1 MADFLVQQLPLLFLL
16 ILGIIIAAEHHPDF
30 DECPITKC
38 SDDGPLIQFPFCQ
51 KNYPLHCGHPDF
63 EVFCLNNITMIQLSS
78 SSGIFPIR
86 TVDFEEQNFEVYDQD
101 GCLPRRLLNLNI
113 SSTSLFQPQ
122 KNYSDPCQRYSK
134 STFTLL
140 NCSTEQNLSTS
151 TDGQKSY
158 YPIKCL
164 SVPGHHQVLAAPEST
179 SMADLP
185 VTTCSTSLTG
195 FYLPLRSVDGS
206 SDHCESDSSLFL
218 AWYAHYFP
226 ACQNCSEQ
234 CDFNYASNQ
243 IECSPYYQNP
253 KVCRLA
259 TMHDHSV
266 LLG

>member
-16 ILGIIIAAEHHPDF
+16 ILGTIIAAEHHPDF

-38 SDDGPLIQFPFCQ
+38 SDDGPLIQFPFRQ

-86 TVDFEEQNFEVYDQD
+86 TVDFEERNFEVYDQD

-122 KNYSDPCQRYSK
+122 KNYSDPCQPHSER
-134 STFTLL
+134 TFTLL

-164 SVPGHHQVLAAPEST
+164 SAPGHHQVLAAPEST
-179 SMADLP
+179 SMANLP

-206 SDHCESDSSLFL
+206 SYHCESDSSLFL
-218 AWYAHYFP
+218 AWDAYDFP
-226 ACQNCSEQ
+226 ACQNCSEW
-234 CDFNYASNQ
+234 CYFNYASNQ
-243 IECSPYYQNP
+243 IECFPYYPNP
-253 KVCRLA
+253 KGMSSRYHA
-259 TMHDHSV
+259 
-266 LLG
+266 